1 MYVLVVCLYVG
12 LYIVKMHN
20 SQCCLQLTIISIL
33 SYSLSLS
40 HQPLAH
46 VTMYLFTKTPKQG
59 AQTTIHCAV
68 AREVEGVSGKYWDD
82 SAIKAPSRAARDDD
96 ACANLWEYSVRL
108 VGLAG
113 DKED

>member
-1 MYVLVVCLYVG
+1 MSLG
-12 LYIVKMHN
+12 LYIAQLPMLSPTHN
-20 SQCCLQLTIISIL
+20 YYIHSFLLPLTL
-33 SYSLSLS
+33 SV
-40 HQPLAH
+40 QPFAH
-46 VTMYLFTKTPKQG
+46 VAMYLFTKTPKQG

-96 ACANLWEYSVRL
+96 DCAKLWEYSVRL
-108 VGLAG
+108 VGLAD